1 MAQSYKDDHNFTW
14 NHCPASTFKPIYWLM
29 LWKGVELVTLQAD
42 NVWTI
47 VQLILVGKYKIE
59 VSSTMTASFP
69 RQAENDWTAQ
79 SF

>member
-1 MAQSYKDDHNFTW
+1 
-14 NHCPASTFKPIYWLM
+14 M